1 MATRNDM
8 LAAFGDIKNQFGA
21 VLGEMEIHDSGEAR
35 LAGLLLATIAESY
48 CVIGVLCGTPY
59 DSHAPTH
66 CRSMMECFV
75 NLKLLVDDP
84 SHAEQFRFEN
94 ARQSMIVLD
103 GFAADAGVAADA
115 RIMAELDAIRQQH
128 GPVHDQLKAKGLKEK
143 KIFKLFEDAGLKKDL
158 YLPYRFLCTF
168 THNQLNTLAG
178 RHVGNGQI
186 LLGQPLPD
194 HTLKMLLG
202 LSINMYAQ
210 AFQLAPKFSSITA
223 GDVQSVHAAVEAR
236 WASLPA

>member
-1 MATRNDM
+1 M
-8 LAAFGDIKNQFGA
+8 LEAFGDIKNLFGELLA
-21 VLGEMEIHDSGEAR
+21 KMEIQDSGEAR

-48 CVIGVLCGTPY
+48 CAIGVLCGTPY
-59 DSHAPTH
+59 GSHSPTH

-75 NLKLLVDDP
+75 NLKLLVEDP
-84 SHAEQFRFEN
+84 SHAEQFQFEN

-103 GFAADAGVAADA
+103 GFAADADVAADA

-128 GPVHDQLKAKGLKEK
+128 GPVHDRLKAKGLKEK
-143 KIFKLFEDAGLKKDL
+143 KIFKLFEDAGLKGL

-168 THNQLNTLAG
+168 THNQLNALAG
-178 RHVGNGQI
+178 RHVGKGQI

-194 HTLKMLLG
+194 ETLKMILG
-202 LSINMYAQ
+202 LSISMYAQ
-210 AFQLAPKFSSITA
+210 AFELAPKFSSISA
-223 GDVQSVHAAVEAR
+223 DDVKSVHAVVEAR

>member
-1 MATRNDM
+1 MATRNEM
-8 LAAFGDIKNQFGA
+8 LTAFGDIKNLFGE
-21 VLGEMEIHDSGEAR
+21 VLGKMEIQDSGEAR

-48 CVIGVLCGTPY
+48 CVIGVLGGTPY
-59 DSHAPTH
+59 GSHSPTH

-75 NLKLLVDDP
+75 NLMLLVKNP
-84 SHAEQFRFEN
+84 THAEQIRFEN
-94 ARQSMIVLD
+94 ARQSMVVLN

-128 GPVHDQLKAKGLKEK
+128 GPVHDELKAKGLKEK
-143 KIFKLFEDAGLKKDL
+143 KIVKLFEEAGRKDL

-178 RHVGNGQI
+178 RHVGRGQI

-194 HTLKMLLG
+194 ETLKMILG
-202 LSINMYAQ
+202 LSIMIYAQ
-210 AFQLAPKFSSITA
+210 ALQLAPNFSDIKA
-223 GDVQSVHAAVEAR
+223 VDVTQAHAAADAR
-236 WASLPA
+236 WSSLPI